1 MTTGS
6 LLAPDAEALARTAE
20 AFVLV
25 WSSMPEDLPE
35 KISASQLRALTTVR
49 RRGVTTVTALAR
61 DLRALPSSATRLCD
75 RLVAAGYLDR
85 TPHAANR
92 RFHAVSLTPAG
103 EGLLD
108 VLDAHRR
115 RALAEVL
122 ERMDDGAR
130 ADLLAGLAAFAA
142 TSGEQLGGDGSA
154 PWRPTG
160 LPGSG
165 REATVTDLPD
175 DGSDGL
181 RQAGHG

>member
-6 LLAPDAEALARTAE
+6 LLAPDAESLARTAE
-20 AFVLV
+20 TFVLV

-103 EGLLD
+103 ERLLD
-108 VLDAHRR
+108 ILDAHRR

-122 ERMDDGAR
+122 DRMDGDAR
-130 ADLLAGLAAFAA
+130 AALLAGLAAFAA
-142 TSGEQLGGDGSA
+142 TSGDVLGGDGRGPGPA
-154 PWRPTG
+154 
-160 LPGSG
+160 LPGPG
-165 REATVTDLPD
+165 PD
-175 DGSDGL
+175 AAVAEVPNGGSEDF
-181 RQAGHG
+181 RQAGLG